1 MPDGEM
7 IALIRPNYIG
17 SSRPPYR
24 EWSFNELSTTIGG
37 PNFIRLPDGRLWAT
51 GRVPSEL
58 NGPTVLAAMTT
69 TFEPVLTLPCG
80 GDSSY
85 VGMIWYDDLL
95 WMSYYSSHEDGTNI
109 YMAKVH
115 CRRTGA
121 RLARDRSPGLR
132 QQFLR
137 PRVDDLA
144 VCRDRLAPNRR
155 AVEDEARVRLSFV
168 EGDPV
173 LTRLFVHV
181 FGEDI

>member
-1 MPDGEM
+1 
-7 IALIRPNYIG
+7 
-17 SSRPPYR
+17 
-24 EWSFNELSTTIGG
+24 
-37 PNFIRLPDGRLWAT
+37 
-51 GRVPSEL
+51 
-58 NGPTVLAAMTT
+58 MTT
-69 TFEPVLTLPCG
+69 TFEPVRTLPCG

-85 VGMIWYDDLL
+85 VGMMIWCDDPL

-109 YMAKVH
+109 YMAKVR

-132 QQFLR
+132 QQLLR

-155 AVEDEARVRLSFV
+155 AVEDEARVRLPFV

-181 FGEDI
+181 FGEDV